1 MRATTKVVG
10 TNRSMVN
17 HGSGRWQTVEDA
29 EREDEV
35 ELATRLLA
43 EWDEGR
49 GTSKSEIERREWD
62 DGGAHGRRFDRFIR
76 QTLGV
81 ATSKPS
87 RQTDR
92 IADLEAQLRRH
103 GLVPDGRDLDEWEQQ
118 LDHGRH
124 AALAALRVWNDPT
137 ATFRTESFALLFVTA
152 WNSIA
157 LAALQRAGENWR
169 DLDESGAPRVVDG
182 RERALE
188 TAELIALTFDGDRYL
203 GLRRNIGFWIGLRN
217 QVAHRHLPAL
227 DVATIPQ
234 AQAGLLNLE
243 GVLDEHFGPDFVL
256 GSALS
261 VPLQLTGFRD
271 PGVLSS
277 VKKLQASL
285 PLDVQNYLNDQ
296 AALNADLIEDP
307 AYMLRVTF
315 VPTVPASG
323 RSPDAVA
330 HFVKPG
336 AVSEDLSQAL
346 KEYTVVTKV
355 VKAERP
361 NLIATQVVEMVSDRI
376 PFRFTI
382 RMHALATRNLKARP
396 PAVGD
401 QTATDPRYC
410 EYVTSVKR
418 HLYSQAW
425 IDRLVE
431 ELSTEDGFRSAIGEE
446 PGPRD

>member
-1 MRATTKVVG
+1 MDGG
-10 TNRSMVN
+10 T
-17 HGSGRWQTVEDA
+17 ED
-29 EREDEV
+29 DV
-35 ELATRLLA
+35 ELASRLLA
-43 EWDEGR
+43 EWDEGQ
-49 GTSKSEIERREWD
+49 GTSKSEIERREWG

-81 ATSKPS
+81 ATTKPS

-92 IADLEAQLRRH
+92 IGDLEAQLRQVGIAPH
-103 GLVPDGRDLDEWEQQ
+103 GRELEEWEQQ

-124 AALAALRVWNDPT
+124 AALGALRVWNDPL
-137 ATFRTESFALLFVTA
+137 ATFRTETFALLFVTA

-157 LAALQRAGENWR
+157 IALLQQAGDEWR
-169 DLDESGAPRVVDG
+169 DLDEQGKPRTVNG

-188 TAELIALTFDGDRYL
+188 TGELMVAAFGGERLL
-203 GLRRNIGFWIGLRN
+203 ALRRNVEFWIGLRN

-227 DVATIPQ
+227 DVAIIPQ

-243 GVLDEHFGPDFVL
+243 GVLEERFGPDFVL
-256 GSALS
+256 GPALS

-285 PLDVQNYLNDQ
+285 PLDVQNYLSDQ
-296 AALNADLIEDP
+296 ATVNAALAEDP

-336 AVSEDLSQAL
+336 DVTEDLTQAL
-346 KEYTVVTKV
+346 KEYSVVTKV

-361 NLIATQVVEMVSDRI
+361 NLIATQVVEAVSDRI
-376 PFRFTI
+376 PYRFTI
-382 RMHALATRNLKARP
+382 RMHTAVARQLNARP
-396 PAVGD
+396 PADGD
-401 QTATDPRYC
+401 QTTTDPRYC

-425 IDRLVE
+425 VDRLVE
-431 ELSTEDGFRSAIGEE
+431 ELSVEDGFRRAVGED
-446 PGPRD
+446 PTPRG

>member
-1 MRATTKVVG
+1 M
-10 TNRSMVN
+10 
-17 HGSGRWQTVEDA
+17 
-29 EREDEV
+29 EDEAEPEDDV
-35 ELATRLLA
+35 DLATRLLA

-81 ATSKPS
+81 ATTKRS

-92 IADLEAQLRRH
+92 IFDLEGQLQRL
-103 GLVPDGRDLDEWEQQ
+103 GATPDGQQLEEWEEQ
-118 LDHGRH
+118 LDHARQ
-124 AALAALRVWNDPT
+124 AALGAVRVWNDPT
-137 ATFRTESFALLFVTA
+137 ATFRTETFALLLVTA
-152 WNSIA
+152 WNSLA
-157 LAALQRAGENWR
+157 LAVLQQAGDEWR
-169 DLDESGAPRVVDG
+169 DLDENGSPRTVNG

-188 TAELIALTFDGDRYL
+188 TSELVDAAFSGDRFR
-203 GLRRNIGFWIGLRN
+203 GLRRNVEFWLGLRN

-227 DVATIPQ
+227 DVAIVPQ

-243 GVLDEHFGPDFVL
+243 GALEERFGSDFTL

-277 VKKLQASL
+277 VKRLQASL
-285 PLDVQNYLNDQ
+285 PLDVQTYLEDQ
-296 AALNADLIEDP
+296 ASRNAALVDDP

-336 AVSEDLSQAL
+336 EVSEDLAQAL

-361 NLIATQVVEMVSDRI
+361 NLIATQVVDAVSDRI
-376 PFRFTI
+376 SYRFTM
-382 RMHALATRNLKARP
+382 RMHTVAARKLKARP
-396 PAVGD
+396 PADGD

-425 IDRLVE
+425 VDRLVD
-431 ELSTEDGFRSAIGEE
+431 ELSTEEGFRRAVGEC
-446 PGPRD
+446 PVPRS

>member
-1 MRATTKVVG
+1 M
-10 TNRSMVN
+10 
-17 HGSGRWQTVEDA
+17 GRWRGSWQAVRPLHPPDA
-29 EREDEV
+29 G
-35 ELATRLLA
+35 
-43 EWDEGR
+43 GR
-49 GTSKSEIERREWD
+49 D
-62 DGGAHGRRFDRFIR
+62 
-76 QTLGV
+76 L
-81 ATSKPS
+81 KPS

-92 IADLEAQLRRH
+92 IADLEAQLRRL
-103 GLVPDGRDLDEWEQQ
+103 GLVPDGRELDEWEQQ

-124 AALAALRVWNDPT
+124 AALAALRVWNDPA

-157 LAALQRAGENWR
+157 LAVLQQEGEEWR
-169 DLDESGAPRVVDG
+169 DLDETGGPRMVDG

-188 TAELIALTFDGDRYL
+188 TGELIASAFGGDRHL
-203 GLRRNIGFWIGLRN
+203 GLRRNVEFWIGLRN

-227 DVATIPQ
+227 DVAILPQ

-243 GVLDEHFGPDFVL
+243 GVLEDRFGPDFVL

-277 VKKLQASL
+277 VKKLQSSL
-285 PLDVQNYLNDQ
+285 PLDVQSYLNDQ
-296 AALNADLIEDP
+296 ASLNADLTDDP

-315 VPTVPASG
+315 VPAVPASG

-336 AVSEDLSQAL
+336 EVTEDLAQAL

-361 NLIATQVVEMVSDRI
+361 HLIATQVVEAVSDRI
-376 PFRFTI
+376 PYRFTI
-382 RMHALATRNLKARP
+382 RMHTLVARNLKARP
-396 PAVGD
+396 PAEGD

-425 IDRLVE
+425 VDRLAD
-431 ELSTEDGFRSAIGEE
+431 ELRTGDGFRRAIDEAPE
-446 PGPRD
+446 PRG

>member
-1 MRATTKVVG
+1 M
-10 TNRSMVN
+10 
-17 HGSGRWQTVEDA
+17 
-29 EREDEV
+29 ERESEAEDDV

-49 GTSKSEIERREWD
+49 GTSKSGIERREWG

-81 ATSKPS
+81 ATTKPS

-92 IADLEAQLRRH
+92 ITDLEAQLRRH

-118 LDHGRH
+118 LDHGRN

-137 ATFRTESFALLFVTA
+137 ATFRTETFALLFVTA

-157 LAALQRAGENWR
+157 LAVLQRAGEEWR
-169 DLDESGAPRVVDG
+169 DVDEHGDPRTVDG

-188 TAELIALTFDGDRYL
+188 TTELVALAFDGDRYL
-203 GLRRNIGFWIGLRN
+203 GLRRNVGFWIGLRN
-217 QVAHRHLPAL
+217 QVAHRHLPTL

-243 GVLDEHFGPDFVL
+243 GVLEDRFGSDFVL

-296 AALNADLIEDP
+296 ATLNAGLTDDP

-315 VPTVPASG
+315 IPAVPASG

-330 HFVKPG
+330 NFVKPG
-336 AVSEDLSQAL
+336 EVTEDLAQAL

-361 NLIATQVVEMVSDRI
+361 HLIATQVVEAVSDRI
-376 PFRFTI
+376 PYRFTV
-382 RMHALATRNLKARP
+382 RMHALAARRLKARP
-396 PAVGD
+396 EKGAD

-418 HLYSQAW
+418 HLYSQGW
-425 IDRLVE
+425 IDRLAD
-431 ELSTEDGFRSAIGEE
+431 ELSTESGFREAIGED
-446 PGPRD
+446 PSPRD

>member
-1 MRATTKVVG
+1 M
-10 TNRSMVN
+10 
-17 HGSGRWQTVEDA
+17 
-29 EREDEV
+29 EDETEAEDDV
-35 ELATRLLA
+35 ELATRLLT

-49 GTSKSEIERREWD
+49 GTSKSEIERREWG

-81 ATSKPS
+81 ATTKPS

-92 IADLEAQLRRH
+92 IADLEAQLRRL
-103 GLVPDGRDLDEWEQQ
+103 GLVPEGRELDEWEHQ

-124 AALAALRVWNDPT
+124 AALAALRVWNDPA

-157 LAALQRAGENWR
+157 LAVLQREGEEWR
-169 DLDESGAPRVVDG
+169 DLDETGGPRMVAG

-188 TAELIALTFDGDRYL
+188 TGELIASAFGGNRHL
-203 GLRRNIGFWIGLRN
+203 GLRRNVEFWIGLRN

-227 DVATIPQ
+227 DVAILPQ

-243 GVLDEHFGPDFVL
+243 GVLEDRFGPDFVL

-277 VKKLQASL
+277 VKRLQSSL
-285 PLDVQNYLNDQ
+285 PLDVQSFLHDQ
-296 AALNADLIEDP
+296 ASLNADLTDDP

-315 VPTVPASG
+315 VPAVPASG

-336 AVSEDLSQAL
+336 EVTEDLAQAL
-346 KEYTVVTKV
+346 KEYTVMTKV

-361 NLIATQVVEMVSDRI
+361 HLIATQVVEAVSDRI
-376 PFRFTI
+376 PYRFTI
-382 RMHALATRNLKARP
+382 RMHTLVARNLKARP
-396 PAVGD
+396 LAEGD
-401 QTATDPRYC
+401 QTATDQRYC

-425 IDRLVE
+425 VDRLVD
-431 ELSTEDGFRSAIGEE
+431 ELSTEDGFRRATNGAPE
-446 PGPRD
+446 PRG

>member
-1 MRATTKVVG
+1 MENETEP
-10 TNRSMVN
+10 
-17 HGSGRWQTVEDA
+17 ED
-29 EREDEV
+29 DV
-35 ELATRLLA
+35 DLATRLLA

-49 GTSKSEIERREWD
+49 GTSKSEMERREWD

-81 ATSKPS
+81 ATTKRS
-87 RQTDR
+87 RETDR
-92 IADLEAQLRRH
+92 IVDLEGQLRRL
-103 GLVPDGRDLDEWEQQ
+103 GATPDGQQLEEWEEQ
-118 LDHGRH
+118 LDHARQ
-124 AALAALRVWNDPT
+124 AALGAVRVWNDPT
-137 ATFRTESFALLFVTA
+137 ATFRTETFALLLVTA
-152 WNSIA
+152 WNSLA
-157 LAALQRAGENWR
+157 LAVLQQAGDEWR
-169 DLDESGAPRVVDG
+169 DLDENGSPRTVNG

-188 TAELIALTFDGDRYL
+188 TSELVDAAFSGDRFR
-203 GLRRNIGFWIGLRN
+203 GLRRNVEFWLGLRN

-227 DVATIPQ
+227 DVAIVPQ

-243 GVLDEHFGPDFVL
+243 GALEERFGSDFTL

-277 VKKLQASL
+277 VKRLQASL
-285 PLDVQNYLNDQ
+285 PLDVQTYLEDQ
-296 AALNADLIEDP
+296 ASRNAALVDDP

-336 AVSEDLSQAL
+336 EVSEDLAQAL

-361 NLIATQVVEMVSDRI
+361 NLIATQVVEAVSDRV
-376 PFRFTI
+376 PYRFTM
-382 RMHALATRNLKARP
+382 RMHTVAARKLKARP
-396 PAVGD
+396 PADED

-425 IDRLVE
+425 VDRLVD
-431 ELSTEDGFRSAIGEE
+431 ELSDPAIYEAIVGV
-446 PGPRD
+446 PADHR

>member
-1 MRATTKVVG
+1 M
-10 TNRSMVN
+10 
-17 HGSGRWQTVEDA
+17 
-29 EREDEV
+29 EDEAEPEDDV
-35 ELATRLLA
+35 DLATRLLA

-81 ATSKPS
+81 ATTKRS

-92 IADLEAQLRRH
+92 IFDLEGQLQRL
-103 GLVPDGRDLDEWEQQ
+103 GATPDGQQLEEWEEQ
-118 LDHGRH
+118 LDHARQ
-124 AALAALRVWNDPT
+124 AALGAVRVWNDPT
-137 ATFRTESFALLFVTA
+137 ATFRTETFALLLVTA
-152 WNSIA
+152 WNSLA
-157 LAALQRAGENWR
+157 LAVLQQAGDEWR
-169 DLDESGAPRVVDG
+169 DLDENGSPRTVNG

-188 TAELIALTFDGDRYL
+188 TSELVDAAFSGDRFR
-203 GLRRNIGFWIGLRN
+203 GLRRNVEFWLGLRN

-227 DVATIPQ
+227 DVAIVPQ

-243 GVLDEHFGPDFVL
+243 GALEERFGSDFTL

-277 VKKLQASL
+277 VKRLQASL
-285 PLDVQNYLNDQ
+285 PLDVQTYLEDQ
-296 AALNADLIEDP
+296 ASRNAALVDDP

-336 AVSEDLSQAL
+336 EVSEDLAQAL

-361 NLIATQVVEMVSDRI
+361 NLIATQVVDAVSDRI
-376 PFRFTI
+376 SYRFTM
-382 RMHALATRNLKARP
+382 RMHTVAARKLKARP
-396 PAVGD
+396 PADED

-425 IDRLVE
+425 VDRLVD
-431 ELSTEDGFRSAIGEE
+431 ELSTEEGFRRVIGE
-446 PGPRD
+446 GAVPRS

>member
-1 MRATTKVVG
+1 MEHETEA
-10 TNRSMVN
+10 
-17 HGSGRWQTVEDA
+17 ED
-29 EREDEV
+29 DIDV
-35 ELATRLLA
+35 ATRLLA

-49 GTSKSEIERREWD
+49 GTSKSEIERREWR

-81 ATSKPS
+81 ATTTPS

-103 GLVPDGRDLDEWEQQ
+103 GLVPDGRDLNEWEQQ
-118 LDHGRH
+118 LDHGRQ
-124 AALAALRVWNDPT
+124 AALAGLRVWNDPT

-152 WNSIA
+152 WNSVA
-157 LAALQRAGENWR
+157 LAALQQAGEEWR
-169 DLDESGAPRVVDG
+169 DLDESGAPHVVDG

-188 TAELIALTFDGDRYL
+188 TPELIALAFDGDRHL
-203 GLRRNIGFWIGLRN
+203 GLRRNVGFWIGLRN

-243 GVLDEHFGPDFVL
+243 GVLEDRFGPDFVL

-285 PLDVQNYLNDQ
+285 PLDVQNYLSDQ
-296 AALNADLIEDP
+296 AALNADLTDDP

-315 VPTVPASG
+315 IPTVPASG
-323 RSPDAVA
+323 RNPDAVA
-330 HFVKPG
+330 HFVRPG
-336 AVSEDLSQAL
+336 QVTEDLSQAL
-346 KEYTVVTKV
+346 KEYTIVTKV

-361 NLIATQVVEMVSDRI
+361 HLIATEVVEAVRDR
-376 PFRFTI
+376 
-382 RMHALATRNLKARP
+382 K
-396 PAVGD
+396 
-401 QTATDPRYC
+401 
-410 EYVTSVKR
+410 SV
-418 HLYSQAW
+418 
-425 IDRLVE
+425 V
-431 ELSTEDGFRSAIGEE
+431 
-446 PGPRD
+446 